1 MGRELNNINNKI
13 QHSVKGE
20 ITCSEWHS
28 SILLDGI
35 VERWEEVIA
44 AGKVAANKGYKGV
57 VNRIQVKNLIIPDIR
72 KPAIKDG
79 ILDNRNVDVLII
91 GAGIIGSA
99 IARELSKWNISI
111 LLVDKEE
118 DIGVHATSRNDG
130 MIHPGIEPKPGTKKA
145 YYNVRGN
152 RLYTKIAEEL
162 DVPMRRSGSTIL
174 YESKWA
180 RLLIPFVKARA
191 RENGVD
197 GISFLSRKEA
207 MQFEPHITDKI
218 AGAVHFSST
227 AVLSPYKM
235 AIAYV
240 ENAVMNGVE
249 ISLDTVVFGMKKEG
263 NSILE
268 IYTNRGTVH
277 PRVVINAA
285 GVYADKIAYMAGDQ
299 FFTIHPRKG
308 QLVFLDK
315 KKGKYV
321 NSVISK
327 PSLTAVKGDTKG
339 GGIVKTI
346 DGNILIGPD
355 SCEQPFMEDYSTN
368 ACNIKNI
375 LEKHFELIP
384 ELSQADIISYCAG
397 IRAAAYE
404 EDFIVEKSRY
414 VDNLVYAAGIQSPG
428 LASAP
433 AIAEDIEKITCGI
446 LSELIDLKLKPNFRP
461 YRRGIPN
468 IKDMSFEEK
477 YRIIKNNPDYGI
489 IICRCEE
496 VSKGEI
502 IDALDSP
509 IPVKS
514 LDALKR
520 RIRPGMGRCQ
530 GSFCTP
536 LVMDIINENKGIN
549 TCSITKKGGM
559 SNIVVGE
566 TKNNLEYERSE
577 KGGGI

>member
-446 LSELIDLKLKPNFRP
+446 LSELIDLKLKSNFRP
-461 YRRGIPN
+461 NRRGIHS
-468 IKDMSFEEK
+468 IKDMSIEEK